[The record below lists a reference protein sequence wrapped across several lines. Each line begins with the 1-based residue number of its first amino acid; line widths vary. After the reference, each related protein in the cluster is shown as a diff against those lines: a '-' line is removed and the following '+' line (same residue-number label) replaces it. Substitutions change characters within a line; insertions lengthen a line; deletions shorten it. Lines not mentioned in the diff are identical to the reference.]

1 MFDCNCQQIILEYL
15 KKLGKLKKNKGFIF
29 QNINKLKKITT
40 EIDYYL
46 INSIINTANVVENF
60 FDISY
65 INNF

>member
-15 KKLGKLKKNKGFIF
+15 KTLGKLKKNKGFIF
-29 QNINKLKKITT
+29 QKLNKLENTQ
-40 EIDYYL
+40 YGNYL
-46 INSIINTANVVENF
+46 LNGIINTANVVENF